1 MTRREAGSGNKMKE
15 RLQKLLSAA
24 GVCSRR
30 AAEGYITARRV
41 AVNGETALLGQQADP
56 ETDDIRV
63 DGVPLG
69 REPEAVYLML
79 NKPRG
84 YVTTVSDEQGRKTVM
99 DLLTGVSARV
109 YPVGRLD
116 RDSEGLLLLTNDGA
130 LTHRLLHPSHEVSK
144 EYRVTVSGPV
154 EHAAERL
161 SRVRDV
167 VGLPIRPAEVR
178 ELSRKGN
185 RAELSVIIHE
195 GRNRQIRRMCAQ
207 CELEVLRLQRV
218 REHCLELGALP
229 LGQWR
234 YLTAEEIAG
243 LEEEGPLSEES
254 VWFCSL
260 LEIAALRLFFMKNAG
275 EKGKKSVSIR
285 RKVW

>member
-1 MTRREAGSGNKMKE
+1 MKE
-15 RLQKLLSAA
+15 RLQKILSAA

-30 AAEGYITARRV
+30 AAEGYLTAGRIT
-41 AVNGETALLGQQADP
+41 VNGETAQLGQQADP

-99 DLLTGVSARV
+99 DLLTGIHTRI

-130 LTHRLLHPSHEVSK
+130 LTQRLLHPSHEVSK

-154 EHAAERL
+154 EHAAENLR
-161 SRVRDV
+161 RIRDV
-167 VGLPIRPAEVR
+167 AGMAIRPAEVQMLR
-178 ELSRKGN
+178 QEGN
-185 RAELSVIIHE
+185 RAELRIIIHE
-195 GRNRQIRRMCAQ
+195 GRNRQIRRMCAR
-207 CELEVLRLQRV
+207 CGLEVLRLQRV

-234 YLTAEEIAG
+234 YLTAA
-243 LEEEGPLSEES
+243 
-254 VWFCSL
+254 
-260 LEIAALRLFFMKNAG
+260 EIAALKA
-275 EKGKKSVSIR
+275 E
-285 RKVW
+285 

>member
-1 MTRREAGSGNKMKE
+1 MKE
-15 RLQKLLSAA
+15 RLQKILSAA

-30 AAEGYITARRV
+30 AAEGYLTAGRIT
-41 AVNGETALLGQQADP
+41 VNGEMAQLGQQADP

-69 REPEAVYLML
+69 REPETVYLML

-99 DLLTGVSARV
+99 DLLTGVHTRI

-130 LTHRLLHPSHEVSK
+130 LTQRLLHPSHEVSK

-154 EHAAERL
+154 EHAAENLR
-161 SRVRDV
+161 RIRDV
-167 VGLPIRPAEVR
+167 SGMAIRPAEVQMLRR
-178 ELSRKGN
+178 EGN
-185 RAELSVIIHE
+185 RAELRIVIHE
-195 GRNRQIRRMCAQ
+195 GRNRQIRRMCAR
-207 CELEVLRLQRV
+207 CGLEVLRLQRV
-218 REHCLELGALP
+218 REHCLELGTLP

-234 YLTAEEIAG
+234 YLTAA
-243 LEEEGPLSEES
+243 
-254 VWFCSL
+254 
-260 LEIAALRLFFMKNAG
+260 EIAALKT
-275 EKGKKSVSIR
+275 E
-285 RKVW
+285 

>member
-1 MTRREAGSGNKMKE
+1 MKE

-30 AAEGYITARRV
+30 AAEGYITAGRV
-41 AVNGETALLGQQADP
+41 TVNGETALLGQQADP

-84 YVTTVSDEQGRKTVM
+84 YVTTVSDERGRKTVM
-99 DLLTGVSARV
+99 DLLTGVSTRV

-161 SRVRDV
+161 SRIRDV

-218 REHCLELGALP
+218 REHCLELGTLP

-254 VWFCSL
+254 ARFCSL

>member
-30 AAEGYITARRV
+30 AAEGYITAGRV
-41 AVNGETALLGQQADP
+41 TVNGETALLGQQADP

-99 DLLTGVSARV
+99 DLLTGVSTRV

-130 LTHRLLHPSHEVSK
+130 LTHRLLHPK

-161 SRVRDV
+161 SRIRDV

-218 REHCLELGALP
+218 REHCLELGTLP

-234 YLTAEEIAG
+234 YLTAEEITG
-243 LEEEGPLSEES
+243 LEEE
-254 VWFCSL
+254 
-260 LEIAALRLFFMKNAG
+260 
-275 EKGKKSVSIR
+275 
-285 RKVW
+285 

>member
-1 MTRREAGSGNKMKE
+1 
-15 RLQKLLSAA
+15 
-24 GVCSRR
+24 
-30 AAEGYITARRV
+30 
-41 AVNGETALLGQQADP
+41 
-56 ETDDIRV
+56 
-63 DGVPLG
+63 
-69 REPEAVYLML
+69 ML

-99 DLLTGVSARV
+99 DLLTGVSTRV

-178 ELSRKGN
+178 ELNRKGN

-218 REHCLELGALP
+218 REHCLELGTLP

-243 LEEEGPLSEES
+243 LEEE
-254 VWFCSL
+254 
-260 LEIAALRLFFMKNAG
+260 
-275 EKGKKSVSIR
+275 
-285 RKVW
+285 

>member
-1 MTRREAGSGNKMKE
+1 MKE
-15 RLQKLLSAA
+15 RLQKILSAA

-30 AAEGYITARRV
+30 AAEGYLTAGRIT
-41 AVNGETALLGQQADP
+41 VNGETAQLGQQADP

-63 DGVPLG
+63 DGVPLD

-99 DLLTGVSARV
+99 DLLTGVHTRI

-130 LTHRLLHPSHEVSK
+130 LTQRLLHPSHEVSK

-154 EHAAERL
+154 EHAAENLR
-161 SRVRDV
+161 RIRDV
-167 VGLPIRPAEVR
+167 AGMAIRPAEVQMLRR
-178 ELSRKGN
+178 EGN
-185 RAELSVIIHE
+185 RAELRIVIHE
-195 GRNRQIRRMCAQ
+195 GRNRQIRRMCAR
-207 CELEVLRLQRV
+207 CGLEVLRLQRV
-218 REHCLELGALP
+218 REHCLELGTLP

-234 YLTAEEIAG
+234 YLTAA
-243 LEEEGPLSEES
+243 
-254 VWFCSL
+254 
-260 LEIAALRLFFMKNAG
+260 EIAALKT
-275 EKGKKSVSIR
+275 E
-285 RKVW
+285 

>member
-1 MTRREAGSGNKMKE
+1 MKE

-30 AAEGYITARRV
+30 AAEGYITAGRV

-63 DGVPLG
+63 DGVP

-99 DLLTGVSARV
+99 DLLTGVSTRV

-161 SRVRDV
+161 SRIRDV

-243 LEEEGPLSEES
+243 LKEE
-254 VWFCSL
+254 
-260 LEIAALRLFFMKNAG
+260 
-275 EKGKKSVSIR
+275 
-285 RKVW
+285 

>member
-1 MTRREAGSGNKMKE
+1 M
-15 RLQKLLSAA
+15 
-24 GVCSRR
+24 
-30 AAEGYITARRV
+30 
-41 AVNGETALLGQQADP
+41 GQQADP

-218 REHCLELGALP
+218 REHCLELGTLP

-243 LEEEGPLSEES
+243 L
-254 VWFCSL
+254 
-260 LEIAALRLFFMKNAG
+260 
-275 EKGKKSVSIR
+275 KKE
-285 RKVW
+285 

>member
-1 MTRREAGSGNKMKE
+1 MKE
-15 RLQKLLSAA
+15 RLQKILSAA

-30 AAEGYITARRV
+30 AAEGYLTAGRIT
-41 AVNGETALLGQQADP
+41 VNGETAQLGQQADP

-63 DGVPLG
+63 DGVPLD

-99 DLLTGVSARV
+99 DLLTGVHTRI

-130 LTHRLLHPSHEVSK
+130 LTQRLLHPSHEVSK

-154 EHAAERL
+154 EHAAENLR
-161 SRVRDV
+161 RIRDV
-167 VGLPIRPAEVR
+167 AGMAIRPAEVQMLRR
-178 ELSRKGN
+178 EGN
-185 RAELSVIIHE
+185 RAELRIVIHE

-207 CELEVLRLQRV
+207 CGLEVLRLQRV
-218 REHCLELGALP
+218 REHCLELGTLP

-234 YLTAEEIAG
+234 YLTAA
-243 LEEEGPLSEES
+243 
-254 VWFCSL
+254 
-260 LEIAALRLFFMKNAG
+260 EIAALKT
-275 EKGKKSVSIR
+275 E
-285 RKVW
+285 